1 MKTIMLV
8 GHPPRGQVADGL
20 SRAGFFT
27 MPASDA
33 EIALAILNAVRA
45 DGFVIDVGNTAAA
58 AAASGERLIE
68 QLDGSERWRDVPIV
82 VTGAD
87 PAQCARLSNRGRI
100 VKVIPA
106 CERGSEAVVDA
117 VRRAMHPPTTTRL
130 RDAVPERSA

>member
-1 MKTIMLV
+1 
-8 GHPPRGQVADGL
+8 
-20 SRAGFFT
+20 

-68 QLDGSERWRDVPIV
+68 RLEGSERWRHLPIV
-82 VTGAD
+82 VTGAG
-87 PAQCARLSNRGRI
+87 PAQCARLSNR

-117 VRRAMHPPTTTRL
+117 VRRAMHPSKTARL
-130 RDAVPERSA
+130 RDAVSERSA